1 MDPRIGLLKAFY
13 RGLPRDRA
21 KVETDEH
28 GFPFLAR
35 LLAGGTVLEYG
46 ELTLSGLLH
55 KYKLA
60 QVPEHRMDEHLAAH
74 VAQTCNVC
82 LYFNERA
89 NDLFCLNL
97 DNNHRATSGGPS
109 PEMEFAVRRLGE
121 VLRDAGCDP
130 LVVASGRG
138 YHVWGR
144 LEAPVAN
151 DRLYDLML
159 RAGVATAG
167 ALHRAGHDHHRVK
180 FNFYPDP
187 RTHHVVSLRLF
198 GSRHARTREFSRIL
212 AAGTLLDEAASWE
225 YFAAYLRDQTIS
237 LARFE
242 GARASLAALP

>member
-1 MDPRIGLLKAFY
+1 MDPRIDLLKAFY

-21 KVETDEH
+21 KVETEEH
-28 GFPFLAR
+28 GFPFLGR
-35 LLAGGTVLEYG
+35 LLTDGTVLEYG

-60 QVPEHRMDEHLAAH
+60 QIPERRMDGHLAAH

-82 LYFNERA
+82 LYFHERE

-109 PEMEFAVRRLGE
+109 PEMEFAIRHLAA
-121 VLRDAGCDP
+121 VLREAGCEP

-138 YHVWGR
+138 YHAWGR
-144 LEAPVAN
+144 LEAPVPNAQ
-151 DRLYDLML
+151 LYDLML

-198 GSRHARTREFSRIL
+198 GSRHARTREFSRVL
-212 AAGTLLDEAASWE
+212 AAGALLDEAASWE
-225 YFAAYLRDQTIS
+225 YFADYVRNRTIS
-237 LARFE
+237 VARFDA
-242 GARASLAALP
+242 ARASLAALP